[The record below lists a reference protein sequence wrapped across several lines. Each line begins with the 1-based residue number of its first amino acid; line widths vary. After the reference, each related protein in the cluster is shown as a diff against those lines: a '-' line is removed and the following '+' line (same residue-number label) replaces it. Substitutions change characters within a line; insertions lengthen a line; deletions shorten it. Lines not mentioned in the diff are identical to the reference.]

1 MRVRA
6 WKPSLFPAF
15 AFLLCLAAQIPAKA
29 QGWSNGYSYRRSV
42 TIFHSQV
49 PNTDQTNFPM
59 LFSGTYAYLAT
70 TANGGGVTSSSG
82 YDIIFT
88 SDSAGTNVL
97 PYERESYNGT
107 TGAVIFWV
115 QVPTVSHTS
124 DTVVYLFYGD
134 SSVTTDQSNKTGT
147 WDSNFKGV
155 WHMGNGTTLSAADST
170 SNGNNGT
177 VGGSPTAITGQIGGG
192 VNFSGSSDRFAISSI
207 SVSSVSYTISGWL
220 NAPIPSNSAGW
231 NTLTRGAND
240 HEVLIRESD
249 WQLGEYDNAGGTGFH
264 GCGYYVNVLS
274 QGWHY
279 LVAVGTGSV
288 TNFYIDG
295 AYTCQSNKKSNDS
308 VVSLGNYQ
316 GGTQPFGKTDEI
328 RISTGVARS
337 ADWITT
343 EFNNLS
349 SPITFYD
356 EGSTSITGLSPTSG
370 YYATSVTVTGRHFGS
385 SQGSSTITFNGITAT
400 PTSWNDTS
408 IVVPVPFGVSSGNVV
423 VTVSSAASNGRNF
436 SIFPTGW
443 SDSDVGTVG
452 IAGSAS
458 YGSDKFTVN
467 GSGAAIWG
475 TADGFNF
482 AYQSLSG
489 DGTILARLVSLT
501 GGASG
506 QSAGLM
512 IRETLTAGSR
522 NYYVNYL
529 PPSNGAFGWSD
540 RTTTNGSSSGQTITG
555 NTSAPYWVKVVR
567 SGNSFSGYASADGVD
582 WTQLGST
589 QTITMATNVYIG
601 LAVTGAGT
609 SSIATAIFDNVS
621 VTQSSSSPP
630 VVSSISETSGSV
642 GSQVVIL
649 GSNFG
654 STRSNSGVT
663 LNGAPATINSWS
675 ATVIDVTIPSGA
687 STGYLVVSTAPSMD
701 SNPVFFTVT
710 NQALPSGWFDT
721 DIGTVGITGSA
732 GYASGTFTV
741 SGAGS
746 GLGGTA
752 DAFHFVYQPL
762 SAAGTIVARVSSFS
776 ASTNSGSAGVMIRET
791 LTAGS
796 TETSTNFANSGSGSY
811 YGYLNYRTSTNG
823 SGSGQQGSAPQAFV
837 PYWLKITRS
846 GSTLS
851 GYTSTDGVTWTQTVS
866 TKTISMATNVYIG
879 LAVTSGSTASLATA
893 AFDQVSTYNGGEI
906 SGTITKTSDGT
917 ALSGAVIQ
925 ARQLGTV
932 IGTATSDSSGKYGIY
947 LAGGSYDMQ
956 VSASG
961 YGTTV
966 TNAVLVP
973 VDSVTTFNASLSSPG
988 SVSGTITQ
996 SNGVTAIQGA
1006 VVQAL
1011 VGDASVASAT
1021 SASNGSYT
1029 ISGLNA
1035 GTYQIQATATGYVSA
1050 GQSASVTAGGNATAN
1065 ISLQTQSSGA
1075 VSYVYDPLGRLVGVI
1090 NPGGNT
1096 AIYNYDAVGNVLS
1109 ISTQSSSSLSIISF
1123 APASGTFGTT
1133 VTLYGT
1139 GFNTTPNQ
1147 NTVKFNGLAGTVT
1160 SASPT
1165 QLIVAVPIGA
1175 TTGTISVTTSAGTVT
1190 SVSSFTVNP

>member
-1 MRVRA
+1 MRVRG
-6 WKPSLFPAF
+6 WKPSLFVAF

-29 QGWSNGYSYRRSV
+29 QGWSNGYSYRRTV

-49 PNTDQTNFPM
+49 PNTDQTDFPM
-59 LFSGTYAYLAT
+59 LFSGTYSYLAT

-124 DTVVYLFYGD
+124 DTVIYLFYGD

-170 SNGNNGT
+170 ANGNNGT

-207 SVSSVSYTISGWL
+207 SVSSVSYTISAWL

-249 WQLGEYDNAGGTGFH
+249 WQLGEYDNAGSTGFH

-316 GGTQPFGKTDEI
+316 SGTQPFGKTDEI
-328 RISTGVARS
+328 RISTGIARS

-343 EFNNLS
+343 EFNNQS

-356 EGSTSITGLSPTSG
+356 EGSTAITSLSPTSG
-370 YYATSVTVTGRHFGS
+370 YYGTSVTVTGRHFGS
-385 SQGSSTITFNGITAT
+385 SQGSSTITFNGIAAT
-400 PTSWNDTS
+400 PTSWSDTS
-408 IVVPVPFGVSSGNVV
+408 IAVPVPFGVSSGNVI
-423 VTVSSAASNGRNF
+423 VTVSGIASNGMKS

-458 YGSDKFTVN
+458 YGSDEFTVS

-489 DGTILARLVSLT
+489 DGTIVARLVSLT
-501 GGASG
+501 GGATG

-522 NYYVNYL
+522 HYFVNYT
-529 PPSNGAFGWSD
+529 PPNNGAFGWSD

-567 SGNSFSGYASADGVD
+567 SGNSFSGYASPDGVD

-601 LAVTGAGT
+601 LAVNGAGT
-609 SSIATAIFDNVS
+609 SSISTAIFDNVS
-621 VTQSSSSPP
+621 VSQSSSQPP
-630 VVSSISETSGSV
+630 VISSISETSGSV

-654 STRSNSGVT
+654 STQSNGGVT
-663 LNGAPATINSWS
+663 LNGAPLTINFWS
-675 ATVIDVTIPSGA
+675 ATVIDATIPSGA
-687 STGYLVVSTAPSMD
+687 STGYLVVSIAPSMD

-710 NQALPSGWFDT
+710 NQALPSGWFDS
-721 DIGTVGITGSA
+721 DIGRVGTTGSA
-732 GYASGTFTV
+732 GYASGTFTAN
-741 SGAGS
+741 GAGAINYNS
-746 GLGGTA
+746 TA
-752 DAFHFVYQPL
+752 DAFHFVYQTL
-762 SAAGTIVARVSSFS
+762 SGSGTIVARLASFTGGS
-776 ASTNSGSAGVMIRET
+776 AGGSAGVMIRET
-791 LTAGS
+791 LMAAS
-796 TETSTNFANSGSGSY
+796 TYYYVAFGSGNE
-811 YGYLNYRTSTNG
+811 GFGWAYRATTGGNSNSQTTV
-823 SGSGQQGSAPQAFV
+823 SDTYA
-837 PYWLKITRS
+837 PYWVMIQRS
-846 GSTLS
+846 GNTFT
-851 GYTSTDGVTWTQTVS
+851 GYTSSDGVHWTQTGS
-866 TKTISMATNVYIG
+866 TQTISMATNVYMG
-879 LAVTSGSTASLATA
+879 LAVTSGSTTSLATA
-893 AFDQVSTYNGGEI
+893 TFDHVSTYSGGEI

-925 ARQLGTV
+925 AKQLGTV
-932 IGTATSDSSGKYGIY
+932 VGTATSDSSGNYGIY
-947 LAGGSYDMQ
+947 LSGGSYDMQ

-961 YGTTV
+961 YGTNV

-973 VDSVTTFNASLSSPG
+973 VDSITTFNASLSSPG

-996 SNGVTAIQGA
+996 SDGVTPIQGA

-1011 VGDASVASAT
+1011 VGDASVAYAT
-1021 SASNGSYT
+1021 SASNGTYT
-1029 ISGLNA
+1029 ISGVNA
-1035 GTYQIQATATGYVSA
+1035 GTYQVQATATGYVSA

-1065 ISLQTQSSGA
+1065 ISLQAQSSGA

-1109 ISTQSSSSLSIISF
+1109 ISTQSSANLSLISF
-1123 APASGTFGTT
+1123 APATGTFGTT

-1165 QLIVAVPIGA
+1165 QLIVTVPIGA